1 MREKGKSI
9 RQAEFAVFFGLR
21 GFGCGSVIAAGL
33 VAAGGVVVAATLP
46 SPGLAAEADEV
57 IDEYQKG
64 EEGKVA
70 AGEEKGLNFPRIEGQ
85 IVIEIQNDW
94 NYDAPDK
101 NDQLNDLYSTTEGD
115 FNLFPTSAV
124 PGLFVNLHL
133 TWEEVTDNFKGDDRF
148 FASQGLFV
156 ENLSLIYE
164 SDWWSAIGGKFG
176 PNFSIAYD
184 AAPGIYGTDI
194 PEDEIEVSERIG
206 FGGSLT
212 YNAETFGAHTLS
224 GSTFYLDN
232 TILSGSTLYTS
243 RTRVKKNQGGP
254 SNTESLESFALA
266 VDGADIAALP
276 GFNYQVGFLHQDVD
290 RVVDEDGATL
300 PGSETA
306 DENRVVVAGQWAI
319 GVSDD
324 ITVTPLLEWV
334 RFWNA
339 EGFDDEDRNYL
350 TASALLEYRHW
361 NFSVATTQRWTDPK
375 GGDSFNDYQWSMT
388 AGYLFDFG
396 LQLDVGWKVL
406 SDDGGNFRTLGGLAS
421 YVIEF

>member
-1 MREKGKSI
+1 MRGRRKSI
-9 RQAEFAVFFGLR
+9 GQARFR
-21 GFGCGSVIAAGL
+21 GFCSQKSLRCGSVFAACL
-33 VAAGGVVVAATLP
+33 VAAGMVVPATMPSVAF
-46 SPGLAAEADEV
+46 AAEADKV
-57 IDEYQKG
+57 IDEYEK
-64 EEGKVA
+64 EEKERVA
-70 AGEEKGLNFPRIEGQ
+70 AGEDEGLSFPRIEGE

-94 NYDAPDK
+94 NYDAPDS
-101 NDQLNDLYSTTEGD
+101 NDELNNLYSTTEGD
-115 FNLFPTSAV
+115 FNLFPTAAL
-124 PGLFVNLHL
+124 PGLFANLHL
-133 TWEEVTDNFKGDDRF
+133 TWEEVTDNFKGDNRY
-148 FASQGLFV
+148 FASQGVFV
-156 ENLSLIYE
+156 ETLSLNYE
-164 SDWWSAIGGKFG
+164 ADWWSAIGGKFN

-194 PEDEIEVSERIG
+194 PEDEIEISERIG
-206 FGGSLT
+206 FGGGVT
-212 YNAETFGAHTLS
+212 YDAEAYGAHTLS

-243 RTRVKKNQGGP
+243 RPRVKTNQGGP
-254 SNTESLESFALA
+254 SNTESLESFALV
-266 VDGADIAALP
+266 VDGAEIAALP

-290 RVVDEDGATL
+290 RVVDEDDTVL

-339 EGFDDEDRNYL
+339 EGYDDEDRNYL
-350 TASALLEYRHW
+350 TASALFEYQNW

-375 GGDSFNDYQWSMT
+375 GGSSFNDNQWSMT

-406 SDDGGNFRTLGGLAS
+406 SDDGDSYRTLGGMAS
-421 YVIEF
+421 YVFEF